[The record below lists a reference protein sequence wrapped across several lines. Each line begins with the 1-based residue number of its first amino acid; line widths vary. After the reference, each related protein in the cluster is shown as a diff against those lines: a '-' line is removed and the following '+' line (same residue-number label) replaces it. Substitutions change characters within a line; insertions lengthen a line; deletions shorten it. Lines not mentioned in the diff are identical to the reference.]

1 MEKSQF
7 IEEKEDCA
15 SYAGQPL
22 NDKEI
27 IEKEF
32 MAELKNAFWE
42 VVEDHKQ
49 GLLENDDDGVYHLG
63 YDCDYEDVGVGK
75 VCVRRDEIQD
85 EDQAF
90 EDAQEQVIEEIVNSE
105 DALYE
110 LFEKVKFTT
119 ALNKF
124 LKSL

>member
-42 VVEDHKQ
+42 VVEDRKQ
-49 GLLENDDDGVYHLG
+49 GLLDNDEDGVYHLG